1 VVVLLLLGFL
11 TRVQAYSVLSHEA
24 LIDAGWETGIRPLL
38 LKRFP
43 NATPDELRRAHGFS
57 YGGAIIQDLG
67 YYPHGS
73 HFFSDLVHYVRSG
86 DFIQA
91 LIRDSQDLD
100 EYAFAL
106 GALAHYSADNNGH
119 RIAVNRSV
127 PILYPALHK
136 KYADVATYEDDPTAH
151 LKTEFGFDVLEVAKG
166 RYAPDNYHNFIGFEV
181 PKTLLERAFQEIY
194 SMTLMSLFGD
204 LDDAIGSYRNS
215 VRTVIPKATKIAWVL
230 KKKDIQRDLP
240 GITQRKFLYNLSKA
254 SYEKEWG
261 KSYQRPGMGTRFLA
275 FIIRVIPK
283 IGPLRVLSFRTPT
296 PETEKMFMA
305 SFNAALDDY
314 RHLLADVGAGHLDLP
329 NLNFDTGSMIQPG
342 TYFMQDEAYARLLS
356 SLEREQFKQISP
368 ELRSNI
374 LAFFGGLG
382 LPAHIKRDKM
392 EKTRV
397 DWKTVPQEVEELK
410 SLPSDSKLT
419 EGQNVNQVRFFVV
432 WSEKSSR
439 ADKTSQVVWTGAY
452 PNSHQALGGWSV
464 GLSPR
469 ETRSLFPTVNQ

>member
-1 VVVLLLLGFL
+1 
-11 TRVQAYSVLSHEA
+11 
-24 LIDAGWETGIRPLL
+24 
-38 LKRFP
+38 
-43 NATPDELRRAHGFS
+43 
-57 YGGAIIQDLG
+57 
-67 YYPHGS
+67 
-73 HFFSDLVHYVRSG
+73 
-86 DFIQA
+86 
-91 LIRDSQDLD
+91 
-100 EYAFAL
+100 
-106 GALAHYSADNNGH
+106 
-119 RIAVNRSV
+119 
-127 PILYPALHK
+127 
-136 KYADVATYEDDPTAH
+136 
-151 LKTEFGFDVLEVAKG
+151 
-166 RYAPDNYHNFIGFEV
+166 
-181 PKTLLERAFQEIY
+181 
-194 SMTLMSLFGD
+194 
-204 LDDAIGSYRNS
+204 
-215 VRTVIPKATKIAWVL
+215 VL

>member
-1 VVVLLLLGFL
+1 MIRRSIAVAVALLLFGFL
-11 TRVQAYSVLSHEA
+11 TRVHAYSVLSHEA

-38 LKRFP
+38 LKRLP
-43 NATPDELRRAHGFS
+43 NATPDDLRRAHGFA

-73 HFFSDLVHYVRSG
+73 HFFTDLVHYVRSG

-106 GALAHYSADNNGH
+106 GALAHYAADNNGH

-127 PILYPALHK
+127 PILYPALRK

-151 LKTEFGFDVLEVAKG
+151 LKTEFGFDVLEVAKE
-166 RYAPDNYHNFIGFEV
+166 RYAPDNYHDFIGFEV
-181 PKTLLERAFQEIY
+181 SKTLLERAFQEIY
-194 SMTLMSLFGD
+194 CIPLRSLFGD
-204 LDDAIGSYRNS
+204 LDDAIGSYRYN
-215 VRTVIPKATKIAWVL
+215 VHTVIPKATKVAWVL

-240 GITQRKFLYNLSKA
+240 GITERKFLYNLSKA

-261 KSYQRPGMGTRFLA
+261 KSYQRPGLGTRFLA
-275 FIIRVIPK
+275 FIIHVIPK
-283 IGPLRVLSFRTPT
+283 IGPLKVLSFRTPT

-329 NLNFDTGSMIQPG
+329 NLNFDTGSMICPG

-356 SLEREQFKQISP
+356 RLEQKQFKQISP
-368 ELRSNI
+368 ELRSDI
-374 LAFFGGLG
+374 LDYFGGPH

-392 EKTRV
+392 EKTRL
-397 DWKTVPQEVEELK
+397 DWKKVPQEVEELK
-410 SLPSDSKLT
+410 SLPFGSKLIDR
-419 EGQNVNQVRFFVV
+419 QNVNQV
-432 WSEKSSR
+432 
-439 ADKTSQVVWTGAY
+439 
-452 PNSHQALGGWSV
+452 SV
-464 GLSPR
+464 RCSD
-469 ETRSLFPTVNQ
+469 